1 MSSPNAPDLTPESN
15 ARDIA
20 ALTSAVDMLVSQFIR
35 PATQQA
41 NANRITLDEVIEL
54 LIRHTQGLLSTE
66 QRLDQMV
73 GRLESIEGIVAQNS
87 QQIAAIAQ
95 QQQANAQQIA
105 QNSQQIAAI
114 AQQQQANAQQIA
126 QNAEAV
132 TAFDQR
138 LEETRQLVAKNSSDF
153 ARMNTDTKANLDRLI
168 EENRT
173 FREESRAFRESQQSQ
188 LAAIIGNARRIDRLE
203 QQAG

>member
-1 MSSPNAPDLTPESN
+1 MSYNAVKIAPSLAMSSPTAPGPTPESN

-41 NANRITLDEVIEL
+41 NANRERLDEVIDL
-54 LIRHTQGLLSTE
+54 LNRHAQGLLGQA
-66 QRLDQMV
+66 QRLDQMID
-73 GRLESIEGIVAQNS
+73 RLDSIEGIVAQNA
-87 QQIAAIAQ
+87 QQIAATAQ

-105 QNSQQIAAI
+105 L
-114 AQQQQANAQQIA
+114 
-126 QNAEAV
+126 NAEAL

-138 LEETRQLVAKNSSDF
+138 LDETRQLVAKNSSDF
-153 ARMNTDTKANLDRLI
+153 ARMNTETKVSLDRLI
-168 EENRT
+168 EEN
-173 FREESRAFRESQQSQ
+173 RAFRESQQSQ
-188 LAAIIGNARRIDRLE
+188 LAAIIGNARRLERLE

>member
-1 MSSPNAPDLTPESN
+1 MSDPTPKSN

-35 PATQQA
+35 PAMQQA
-41 NANRITLDEVIEL
+41 NANRETLDEVIEL
-54 LIRHTQGLLSTE
+54 LSRHAQGLLGQE

-73 GRLESIEGIVAQNS
+73 DRLESIERIVAQNA
-87 QQIAAIAQ
+87 QQIATTAQ
-95 QQQANAQQIA
+95 QQQANAQQIS
-105 QNSQQIAAI
+105 QNSEAIAAI
-114 AQQQQANAQQIA
+114 TQRLEQLD
-126 QNAEAV
+126 
-132 TAFDQR
+132 TR

-153 ARMNTDTKANLDRLI
+153 AQMNTETKANLDRLV
-168 EENRT
+168 EENRV